1 MIDSERQADIAEYV
15 LGTLDVQAAEAL
27 EAAAR
32 DDRELARE
40 IYRWQDRLLPLANRL
55 APATPRPET
64 WARIRDTISR
74 PMLRAPWW
82 QSLRLWQGLVAAT
95 LVVAVG
101 LGVQLARIP
110 DASETRY
117 VAMLQTPE
125 QNIGWVVELADANT
139 VRLRPVG
146 ALPERPAGRAWQFW
160 TKPMGASTPTSLGL
174 VPANGVIEVPRDQL
188 PALENQQ
195 LFEVTLEPEN
205 GSPTGKPTGPILAVG
220 RMVALADY

>member
-1 MIDSERQADIAEYV
+1 MIDEERQADAAEYV
-15 LGTLDVQAAEAL
+15 LGTLDPHAAEAL
-27 EAAAR
+27 RAAAR
-32 DDRELARE
+32 DDRDLARE
-40 IYRWQDRLLPLANRL
+40 IYRWQDRLLPLFNRV
-55 APATPRPET
+55 APASPQPET
-64 WARIRDTISR
+64 WARLRDKLSR
-74 PMLRAPWW
+74 AVPPSRWW

-101 LGVQLARIP
+101 LGIQFARIP
-110 DASETRY
+110 EGPETRY

-125 QNIGWVVELADANT
+125 QNIGWIVELADANT

-146 ALPERPAGRAWQFW
+146 ALPELPAGRAWQFW
-160 TKPMGASTPTSLGL
+160 TKPQGADRPTSLGL

-195 LFEVTLEPEN
+195 LFEVTLEPEY

-220 RMVALADY
+220 RMVALAD

>member
-1 MIDSERQADIAEYV
+1 MIDEERQADAAEYV
-15 LGTLDVQAAEAL
+15 LGTLDPDAAEAVR
-27 EAAAR
+27 AAAR

-40 IYRWQDRLLPLANRL
+40 IYRWQDRLLPLFNRV
-55 APATPRPET
+55 APASPRAET
-64 WARIRDTISR
+64 WAGLRDQLLRPLPPSR
-74 PMLRAPWW
+74 WW

-101 LGVQLARIP
+101 LGIQLARIP
-110 DASETRY
+110 EGLETRY

-125 QNIGWVVELADANT
+125 QNIGWIVELADANT

-146 ALPERPAGRAWQFW
+146 APPELPAGRAWQFW
-160 TKPMGASTPTSLGL
+160 TKPQGASKPTSLGL
-174 VPANGVIEVPRDQL
+174 VPAHGVIEVPRDTL

-195 LFEVTLEPEN
+195 LFEVTLEPKY

-220 RMVALADY
+220 RMVALAD

>member
-1 MIDSERQADIAEYV
+1 MMDEERQADAAEYV
-15 LGTLDVQAAEAL
+15 LGTLDPQAAEAL
-27 EAAAR
+27 HAAAR
-32 DDRELARE
+32 DDRELAHE
-40 IYRWQDRLLPLANRL
+40 IYRWQDRLLPLFNRV
-55 APATPRPET
+55 APATPKPET
-64 WARIRDTISR
+64 WAHVRDTISH
-74 PMLRAPWW
+74 PLPSTPWW

-110 DASETRY
+110 DALETRF

-146 ALPERPAGRAWQFW
+146 TLPELPAGRAWQFW
-160 TKPMGASTPTSLGL
+160 TKPMGASKPTSLGL
-174 VPANGVIEVPRDQL
+174 VPASGVIEVPRDKL

-195 LFEVTLEPEN
+195 LFEVTLEPEH

-220 RMVALADY
+220 RMVALADF